1 MTNNGLLKA
10 CGVEVIDLIQ
20 ARDMEGKLFKCKT
33 MLVLMHMAT
42 EVALAERGLCV
53 CDCVLVCLFV

>member
-42 EVALAERGLCV
+42 EVALAERSV
-53 CDCVLVCLFV
+53 RV